1 MSEELEYGHIKKI
14 IQFEDLDKRHAD
26 LKIRLFYDG
35 LRQGEF
41 FRALLDGYLE
51 RDRNIIEYIENYK
64 AKRSIQS
71 KTKRNKTRV
80 MNHRAEE
87 IKRKYALDEEEIE
100 NIFDLIEKEH
110 PEL

>member
-14 IQFEDLDKRHAD
+14 IQFQDLDKRHAD

-35 LRQGEF
+35 LKQGEF

-51 RDRNIIEYIENYK
+51 RDKNVVEYIEKYK
-64 AKRSIQS
+64 EKKKVQS
-71 KTKRNKTRV
+71 KSRRGKTQL
-80 MNHRAEE
+80 MDQRAEE
-87 IKRKYALDEEEIE
+87 VRRKFSLNEEEIE
-100 NIFDLIEKEH
+100 DIFDLIEKEH